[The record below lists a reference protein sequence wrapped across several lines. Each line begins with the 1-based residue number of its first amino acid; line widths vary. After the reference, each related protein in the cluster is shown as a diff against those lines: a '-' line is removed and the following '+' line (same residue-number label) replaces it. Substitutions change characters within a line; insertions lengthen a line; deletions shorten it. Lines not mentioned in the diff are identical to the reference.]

1 MHSSKHH
8 LNIWKN
14 FDHSNILIKW
24 LLHLAHFQDTYQ
36 YLITIKRQTVTRRW
50 YNWYMVRAWRRSG
63 ITYPSRFVAFEHN
76 EGRWT
81 EHLFLRLVF
90 YAACHNRVGIQQ
102 MLGCFFQTKWILIR
116 KRRHFLV
123 FYYPM
128 LSPKVQHVFSW
139 SFEDCKR
146 YSTNSRADLNNY
158 ILNYM

>member
-1 MHSSKHH
+1 MKKFWPLKHPH
-8 LNIWKN
+8 KMVVASCTFPRYISVPYHDKATNSHEEMVQLV
-14 FDHSNILIKW
+14 HGTSME
-24 LLHLAHFQDTYQ
+24 
-36 YLITIKRQTVTRRW
+36 TIG
-50 YNWYMVRAWRRSG
+50 YP
-63 ITYPSRFVAFEHN
+63 TYPSRFVAFEHN

>member
-102 MLGCFFQTKWILIR
+102 MLGFFSNPSEFWFAKGAIFSFSTIPCFLPRCNTFFLGVLKTVRDIL
-116 KRRHFLV
+116 L
-123 FYYPM
+123 
-128 LSPKVQHVFSW
+128 
-139 SFEDCKR
+139 
-146 YSTNSRADLNNY
+146 
-158 ILNYM
+158 ILEQIWTITY